1 MCFLCLSIASASVSL
16 FLSRECFGK
25 GGGGGGGGG
34 GGRGERLREEGREN
48 AEEETFN
55 IKSPKFP

>member
-25 GGGGGGGGG
+25 GGGGG